1 MTMSDRLAVMRHGRI
16 EQIGAPQDVYERP
29 STEFVAGFLGASNLL
44 EGEVQAQRN
53 GHASIRLKDGNAVA
67 VPNALTSGQAG
78 SKVLLGVRPE
88 KIRLEPDGFEPGE
101 GTNFVTGILR
111 VSTYVGV
118 SHQYTVDGP
127 DGRTLTVYEQNVKGG
142 SAVAPGERVRL
153 VWQPEHTFVVEPS
166 EPLADWEE
174 ET

>member
-44 EGEVQAQRN
+44 EGEVQASGN
-53 GHASIRLKDGNAVA
+53 GSTSVRLKDGSAVT
-67 VPNALTSGQAG
+67 VPTALASAASG
-78 SKVLLGVRPE
+78 SKVLLGIRPE
-88 KIRLEPDGFEPGE
+88 KIRLEPE
-101 GTNFVTGILR
+101 GTESRDGTNSVTGTLR
-111 VSTYVGV
+111 ISTYVGV

-127 DGRTLTVYEQNVKGG
+127 DGRTLTVYEQNVAGG
-142 SAVAPGERVRL
+142 STVVPGERVRL